1 MKKKIGRT
9 AALTLLSALC
19 LFLSG
24 CAGLRLGTVE
34 DLYCLPSLPG
44 EYEDLETSIN
54 ALIEDGAEYAAPS
67 SGSNIQPVQLVD
79 LDGDGQ
85 EEALAFMRKPSEEK
99 PLKIYIFSAKSGRYQ
114 QSAVIEGSGSAIFS
128 IVYSDL
134 DGDGHIELVVGWK
147 TASEM
152 QALSIYTLRNGQ
164 PEELLRTTYV
174 KYALTDL
181 DGDGHNELVTF
192 HADTEGMGIAEMY
205 TWQDGTMALESSS
218 KISVTMAE
226 LSNLGRVVTGAIQDG
241 TPALFVVGVVDS
253 STEVTDILVARD
265 GGLSNIVL
273 SSITG
278 TSTEVARFL
287 SLYPTDINGDKS
299 TEVPVPVL
307 LAGSN
312 ETQNYYRIEWR
323 GYDATGTPSRVE
335 STYHDVEDGWYLVLP
350 ESWRDRVLVQREP
363 DAEESTV
370 TFSYRDGTELRE
382 FLKISAITGDS
393 REIKA
398 VRGGRFILSRR
409 AETIYSAELLDANN
423 SWSSGMTEDQLRA
436 AFGLITAEWLAGDN

>member
-1 MKKKIGRT
+1 M
-9 AALTLLSALC
+9 
-19 LFLSG
+19 
-24 CAGLRLGTVE
+24 
-34 DLYCLPSLPG
+34 
-44 EYEDLETSIN
+44 
-54 ALIEDGAEYAAPS
+54 
-67 SGSNIQPVQLVD
+67 
-79 LDGDGQ
+79 
-85 EEALAFMRKPSEEK
+85 
-99 PLKIYIFSAKSGRYQ
+99 
-114 QSAVIEGSGSAIFS
+114 
-128 IVYSDL
+128 
-134 DGDGHIELVVGWK
+134 
-147 TASEM
+147 
-152 QALSIYTLRNGQ
+152 
-164 PEELLRTTYV
+164 
-174 KYALTDL
+174 
-181 DGDGHNELVTF
+181 TF

-205 TWQDGTMALESSS
+205 TWQDGTMALKSSS

-278 TSTEVARFL
+278 TSTEVARYL

-307 LAGSN
+307 LAGSD
-312 ETQNYYRIEWR
+312 EAQSYYRIEWR
-323 GYDATGTPSRVE
+323 GYDAAGKPSRVE
-335 STYHDVEDGWYLVLP
+335 STYHSVEDGWYLVLP
-350 ESWRDRVLVQREP
+350 ESWRDRVLVRREP
-363 DAEESTV
+363 GAEESTV
-370 TFSYRDGTELRE
+370 TFSYRDGAELRE
-382 FLKISAITGDS
+382 FLKISTITGDS

-423 SWSSGMTEDQLRA
+423 SWASGMTEDQLRA